1 MSNIHSQQFQLEI
14 ESENVIEN
22 KIIDSLG
29 YKKKHSD
36 FKSTREEVFRF
47 KEKLTNSGYL
57 NAEVKSLQ
65 KVSDSLFLAK
75 VFVGDKA
82 NEVIVFY
89 NNNDFTKNQL
99 VLVSKK
105 VTDSSFVLPFK
116 EVEIALEKLI
126 SLKSGKGYSF
136 SKLKLDSIKRDKSGE
151 LTAKLKLFVSEK
163 RKIDSVVIK
172 GYEKFSKSF
181 LKYYLG
187 VKTGDVFNKRDLL
200 RKNERLLSIPFAY
213 SIKPPEV
220 LFTDKKTV
228 VYFYLKKA
236 QSNLF
241 DGIIG
246 FATNDKTSKLQFN
259 GYLDLRLQN
268 NLHFGE
274 AFVLRYK
281 ADGNEQQNFLASIS
295 MPYLFKSP
303 VGVAMKLNIFKRDS
317 SFVTA
322 QQRIAATYQFNQKI
336 NGTLGYEMASSTNLL
351 GSVNGLEIEDYSSSN
366 VFFGIDYKK
375 NQNSVFFPRKIRIQI
390 SAGFGKRKKRN
401 EPFSDNQVLFKSIAS
416 YIFNL
421 DKKNSI
427 FVKNQTSFLS
437 SDSYVVNE
445 LFRFGGIENMRGFIE
460 NSIDASFNSVVN
472 VEYRYVLNN
481 QLFVHSV
488 LDLGYYE
495 NQIIRLKQKLYSFG
509 FGLGL
514 RTQSSFFRL
523 VVANGNLEN
532 QNIKFS
538 NTKFHIQFTQPF

>member
-1 MSNIHSQQFQLEI
+1 MSNIHSQQIQLKI
-14 ESENVIEN
+14 EAENVVEN

-29 YKKKHSD
+29 YKKNHSD
-36 FKSTREEVFRF
+36 FKSIREEVFRF
-47 KEKLTNSGYL
+47 KDKLTNSGYL
-57 NAEVKSLQ
+57 NVEVKSLQ
-65 KVSDSLFLAK
+65 KFSDSLFLAK
-75 VFVGDKA
+75 VFIGDKA
-82 NEVIVFY
+82 KKILIFY
-89 NNNDFTKNQL
+89 DESDFTKNQL
-99 VLVSKK
+99 EFVSKK
-105 VTDSSFVLPFK
+105 VTDSNFVLPVR
-116 EVEIALEKLI
+116 EVETALEKLI

-136 SKLKLDSIKRDKSGE
+136 SRLKLDSIKQNESGV
-151 LTAKLKLFVSEK
+151 LTAKLILFVSEK

-181 LKYYLG
+181 LNYYLG
-187 VKTGDVFNKRDLL
+187 VKPGDIFNKKELL
-200 RKNERLLSIPFAY
+200 RKNERLLSIPFAS

-220 LFTDKKTV
+220 LFTDKQTV
-228 VYFYLKKA
+228 VYFYLKKV

-259 GYLDLRLQN
+259 GYLDLCLQN

-281 ADGNEQQNFLASIS
+281 ADGNEQQNFLASVS
-295 MPYLFKSP
+295 MPYLFTSP
-303 VGVAMKLNIFKRDS
+303 VGVAMKLTIFKRDS
-317 SFVTA
+317 SFVTT
-322 QQRIAATYQFNQKI
+322 QQRIAATYQFNQNI

-351 GSVNGLEIEDYSSSN
+351 DSVSGFGIEDYSSSN

-375 NQNSVFFPRKIRIQI
+375 NQNSVFFPRKIRMQI

-401 EPFSDNQVLFKSIAS
+401 EPFSDNQLLFKSIAS

-421 DKKNSI
+421 DIKNSI

-445 LFRFGGIENMRGFIE
+445 LFRFGGIENMRGFTE

-472 VEYRYVLNN
+472 VEYRYVLNK

-495 NQIIRLKQKLYSFG
+495 NQLIGLKQKLYSFG
-509 FGLGL
+509 FGFGL
-514 RTQSSFFRL
+514 RTQSSVFRL
-523 VVANGNLEN
+523 VLANGNIEN